1 MDAKTRRQAIL
12 LGALLVVLAGLV
24 WWNLAP
30 TPAGTPRQTARR
42 QEPAARGGEVA
53 PVPRVKIDALSADRP
68 QPAETRRDP
77 FRFAGGFVASREPE
91 PSGAIESPEAASRAV
106 DAPSVPAGPPPIPLR
121 FIGVLRVPQGQRLVA
136 VLSDGVGVYR
146 GTEGD
151 VIEGRYR
158 IVRVNLESVELAYV
172 DGRGHQVIRLSAG
185 S

>member
-1 MDAKTRRQAIL
+1 
-12 LGALLVVLAGLV
+12 
-24 WWNLAP
+24 
-30 TPAGTPRQTARR
+30 
-42 QEPAARGGEVA
+42 
-53 PVPRVKIDALSADRP
+53 VKLDALGADRP
-68 QPAETRRDP
+68 APAETRRDP
-77 FRFAGGFVASREPE
+77 FRFGGGSVASRAPE
-91 PSGAIESPEAASRAV
+91 PSGAIEPPETASRAV
-106 DAPSVPAGPPPIPLR
+106 EAPSVPAGPPPIPLR

-146 GTEGD
+146 GTAGD